1 MSADVDAGE
10 AVDLTGSYEAVV
22 HAVRGLDGVS
32 LTVAAGEIVAVMGPS
47 GSGKST
53 LLSLLGGLDK
63 PDSGSMWI
71 TGGDWQTMKGAD
83 RARFRRRTCGFI
95 AQGLTLLPQATTAQ
109 NDGAPLAP

>member
-1 MSADVDAGE
+1 MESGSMTVETPAVE
-10 AVDLTGSYEAVV
+10 AVDLTRSYEAGM

-63 PDSGSMWI
+63 PDSGSPPKA
-71 TGGDWQTMKGAD
+71 GGGWPKVKGAAGG
-83 RARFRRRTCGFI
+83 RAR
-95 AQGLTLLPQATTAQ
+95 A
-109 NDGAPLAP
+109 LAPRASAPRP